1 MKGFSKYKSN
11 NNIVFSCQYHVV
23 WCPKYRRKVLVDGV
37 DERLKSIL
45 KDVALNTGS
54 EILEMEI
61 MEDHV
66 HLLLSV
72 DPQFGINKVVRTMK
86 GKSSN
91 ILRKEFPWLKKQNTI
106 SLDRKLFLLYRWW
119 CNFRYCKTIYWKS
132 KKRLIYLWKEE

>member
-1 MKGFSKYKSN
+1 MKGFCKYKSN

-37 DERLKSIL
+37 DKRLKSIL
-45 KDVALNTGS
+45 EEVALSTGS

-66 HLLLSV
+66 HLLISV

-91 ILRKEFPWLKKQNTI
+91 ILRKEFPWLKSRIPSLWTGSYFCCTVGGATLDIVKQYIENQ
-106 SLDRKLFLLYRWW
+106 K
-119 CNFRYCKTIYWKS
+119 NV
-132 KKRLIYLWKEE
+132 